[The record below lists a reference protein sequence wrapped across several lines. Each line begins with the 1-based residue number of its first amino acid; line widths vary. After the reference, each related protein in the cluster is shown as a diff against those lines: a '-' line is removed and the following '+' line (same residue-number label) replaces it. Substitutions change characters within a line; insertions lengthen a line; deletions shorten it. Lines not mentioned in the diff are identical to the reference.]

1 MFLAPSVPTIT
12 TAPNTTPTMPNT
24 TDRVNDKLS
33 VSMDAGKSL
42 CAFHEIPFSFL
53 SIQLILSIFI

>member
-1 MFLAPSVPTIT
+1 MFLAPSAPTIT
-12 TAPNTTPTMPNT
+12 APHTTPAIPNTAY
-24 TDRVNDKLS
+24 VANDKLS